1 MQSFFGFFLKLL
13 YKYLV
18 GFDIGKSMV
27 SKQTNEVETSE
38 RYKVGQR

>member
-1 MQSFFGFFLKLL
+1 MQSFSVFFK
-13 YKYLV
+13 V
-18 GFDIGKSMV
+18 TVQVFGFDIGKSMV

>member
-1 MQSFFGFFLKLL
+1 MQSFFWFFLKLL

-18 GFDIGKSMV
+18 LGKSMV